1 MDMSTQLV
9 RPITRELATLAVQSR
24 YSDLPEVVRRE
35 VARTFLNW
43 IGCVLGGC
51 HEPAVEIAAAAAADA
66 GGNSQASVI
75 GHRLKTDMASAA
87 FVNCMSSSILAFD
100 DTHLATVTHPTGPV
114 AAALFAYSEQHAVSG
129 DEFANALALGIEI
142 QCRMSNVL
150 LMPPAQSN
158 LGFFI
163 TGLTGPIGA
172 AAAVAR
178 VMRLDEDGMT
188 SAIGLAAAQASGFR
202 STHGSMAGAFVP
214 AHAARCG
221 MSAALLA
228 SKGFTCSEA
237 TLEGGKGFVDVF
249 SDGANLDQA
258 VQGFGQHFEILANA
272 YKPYPCGIVIHP
284 AIDACLEL
292 VDQLAQAAIISSVRL
307 QVHPLTL
314 SLTDRPRPKT
324 PLEAQISLYHWAAAC
339 LVQRLAG
346 VAQAQQACIDDPA
359 VVAMRG
365 RVCAV
370 ADPGLERDEAVAE
383 VTLQDG
389 TVLRAHVAH
398 ARGSI
403 HRPMTDTELDF
414 KFDRQSSAS
423 LPQAARTRL
432 RKDCR
437 NIAGLSD
444 VGHEIT
450 TILSHGQS

>member
-1 MDMSTQLV
+1 MGMSNPLA
-9 RPITRELATLAVQSR
+9 RPITRELAALAVRSR
-24 YSDLPEVVRRE
+24 YGALPELVQKE
-35 VARTFLNW
+35 AARTFLNW
-43 IGCVLGGC
+43 MGCVLGGC
-51 HEPAVEIAAAAAADA
+51 HELAVEMAAAVSVDA
-66 GGNSQASVI
+66 GGSAQASLI

-114 AAALFAYSEQHAVSG
+114 ASALFAYCEQHAVSG
-129 DEFANALALGIEI
+129 EEFANALALGIEI

-150 LMPPAQSN
+150 LMPPARSN

-163 TGLTGPIGA
+163 TGVTGPIGA

-178 VMRLDEDGMT
+178 VMRLDEDAMV

-228 SKGFTCSEA
+228 AKGFTCSEA

-249 SDGANLDQA
+249 ASDSNLDLA
-258 VQGFGQHFEILANA
+258 VDGFGQHFELLANA
-272 YKPYPCGIVIHP
+272 YKPYPCGIVIHA

-292 VDQLAQAAIISSVRL
+292 NGQVPQGASIASVKL

-339 LVQRLAG
+339 FVQRSAG
-346 VAQAQQACIDDPA
+346 VAQAQQRCIDDPG

-365 RVCAV
+365 RISAV
-370 ADPGLERDEAVAE
+370 ADPGLKRDEAVAE
-383 VTLQDG
+383 AILQDG
-389 TVLRAHVAH
+389 TVLRAHVEH

-403 HRPMTDTELDF
+403 HRPMTDTELDD
-414 KFDRQSSAS
+414 KFDRQASAL
-423 LPQAARTRL
+423 LPLAARIQL
-432 RKDCR
+432 AKDCR
-437 NIAGLSD
+437 NIAALSD

-450 TILSHGQS
+450 SILSRGQP